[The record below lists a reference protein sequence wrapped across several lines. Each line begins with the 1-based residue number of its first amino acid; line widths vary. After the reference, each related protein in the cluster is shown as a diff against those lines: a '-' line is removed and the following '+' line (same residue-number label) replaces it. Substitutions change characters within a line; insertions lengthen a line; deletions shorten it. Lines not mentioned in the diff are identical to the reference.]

1 MCPSAALIRGDH
13 GQRRAPWCV
22 IALAVVALL
31 LFIRP
36 GWASP
41 RPPDL
46 SLEPVFDSDAAY
58 LLSQAAV
65 GRQLGDYQ
73 FTAAD
78 GRPVRLSDFRGKPV
92 VLSLVYSSCY
102 QICSMTTRSLAK
114 AVKTAR
120 SVLGDDSFVVL
131 SVGFDT
137 PVDTPEAMRAFAE
150 KQGVHVEGWYFLSGD
165 AATLAALTRDAGFT
179 FQPSP
184 KGFDH
189 LLQTTILDGEGRIY
203 KQIYGEMFEPP
214 WVVEPL
220 KQLVFGTSPDDSA
233 LTQVV
238 NKVRMFCVAYDPATG
253 TYRYDYSLFI
263 GIAIGLTIIG
273 AASGF
278 LLHGVRRHRSV

>member
-1 MCPSAALIRGDH
+1 MAM
-13 GQRRAPWCV
+13 
-22 IALAVVALL
+22 VALL
-31 LFIRP
+31 LAIRP

-41 RPPDL
+41 RGPDL
-46 SLEPVFDSDAAY
+46 SLQPVFDPDAAY
-58 LLSQAAV
+58 RLSQDAV
-65 GRQLGDYQ
+65 GRRLGDYR
-73 FTAAD
+73 FTATD

-102 QICSMTTRSLAK
+102 RICSMTTRSLAK
-114 AVKTAR
+114 AVNTAR

-131 SVGFDT
+131 TVGFDT

-150 KQGVHVEGWYFLSGD
+150 KQGVRAEGWHFLSGD
-165 AATLAALTRDAGFT
+165 AATLAALTRDAGFA
-179 FQPSP
+179 FQASP

-189 LLQTTILDGEGRIY
+189 LLQTTVLDGEGRIY

-273 AASGF
+273 GAGGF
-278 LLHGVRRHRSV
+278 LLHGMRRHRSV